1 MTIALIWALAAIL
14 LTLAAGMGV
23 MIWHIRHRQWRMRL
37 RLRQSLGIAAQR
49 KADIQGVEGLLARLG
64 MYWMR
69 RRGEEQEIVTL
80 LSRVGWHRHQDYAV
94 FLGIRLLLPPATIFL
109 VIIVWLWTGSGL
121 GLSLGLALFA
131 AFVLGWLAPLWGLR
145 LLSRNRQKRIRNEVQ
160 MLAQLLKVL
169 FDAGLGVDQSL
180 LTVAKE
186 NKDIIP
192 ATSVKLQAAM
202 RQVERGAERSEAL
215 LNMARAVDVPDLTDL
230 VDMLRQ
236 VDRYGGSVRE
246 PLREFVELLDDR
258 RRTELQERVGKLSG
272 RMTIVMVVFL
282 FPALLVFL
290 AGPGFIAIWR
300 LLTGLRV

>member
-1 MTIALIWALAAIL
+1 
-14 LTLAAGMGV
+14 
-23 MIWHIRHRQWRMRL
+23 MRL
-37 RLRQSLGIAAQR
+37 RLRQSLGIAIQR
-49 KADIQGVEGLLARLG
+49 KADIQGVEGWLARVG

-94 FLGIRLLLPPATIFL
+94 FLGIRLLLPPAIMFL
-109 VIIVWLWTGSGL
+109 VILVWLWTGSGL

-131 AFVLGWLAPLWGLR
+131 AFVLGWLVPLWGLR
-145 LLSRNRQKRIRNEVQ
+145 LRSRNGQKRIRNEVP
-160 MLAQLLKVL
+160 MLSQLLKVL
-169 FDAGLGVDQSL
+169 FDAGLSVDQSL

-186 NKDIIP
+186 NRDIIP
-192 ATSVKLQAAM
+192 AISVKLRAAM
-202 RQVERGAERSEAL
+202 RQVERGADRSEVL
-215 LNMARAVDVPDLTDL
+215 LKMASVLEVQDLTDL
-230 VDMLRQ
+230 IDMLRL
-236 VDRYGGSVRE
+236 VDRYGGNVRE

-272 RMTIVMVVFL
+272 MMTIVMVVFL

-290 AGPGFIAIWR
+290 AGPGFMAIWH